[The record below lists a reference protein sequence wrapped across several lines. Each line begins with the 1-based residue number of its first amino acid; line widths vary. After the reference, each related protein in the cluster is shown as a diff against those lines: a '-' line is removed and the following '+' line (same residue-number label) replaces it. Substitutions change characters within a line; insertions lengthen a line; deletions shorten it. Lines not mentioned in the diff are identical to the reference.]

1 MIPQRYIAL
10 AKSILLAFAVSWF
23 GAVSLG
29 NIYGAIVGRT
39 VNIADLWIMA
49 IIPIATIVSSIIAI
63 FMTPLTLWAMHGYA
77 SIKWFFGLWLLLIIC
92 MFLGFAARLYGLI
105 IPGLLILSIGG
116 LVGIRYIGS
125 K

>member
-1 MIPQRYIAL
+1 MIPQR
-10 AKSILLAFAVSWF
+10 KSLLLSLAVSWF

-29 NIYGAIVGRT
+29 NIYGAIGGHT
-39 VNIADLWIMA
+39 VNIADLWIMV
-49 IIPIATIVSSIIAI
+49 PLATIVSSIIAI
-63 FMTPLTLWAMHGYA
+63 FMTPITLWAMRGYA
-77 SIKWFFGLWLLLIIC
+77 SIKWLFGLWILLIIC